1 MTRLTRINTRRNPT
15 HRLRQLS
22 PFTPKGTRSQ
32 EQVFKCATSARLII
46 SHSKLCSN
54 TGTEQHQAATA
65 VLGRL
70 AEGDAFPI
78 GRGASS
84 GMAKTH
90 VAYPTSM
97 PIVISSGVVGQSIAA
112 AHTRMPFELLMTR
125 SRVGARVRAPRPQAS
140 TTRSVAL
147 ARPDFGGNH
156 AYGETPCINNPWRAR

>member
-46 SHSKLCSN
+46 SHSKLGN
-54 TGTEQHQAATA
+54 TGAERATSGRHGCS
-65 VLGRL
+65 GRL
-70 AEGDAFPI
+70 PEGDAFPI

-84 GMAKTH
+84 GTAKTH

>member
-1 MTRLTRINTRRNPT
+1 MTRLTRNDIRRNPT

-22 PFTPKGTRSQ
+22 PFTPRGTRSQ

-84 GMAKTH
+84 GMTKTH
-90 VAYPTSM
+90 VACPTSM
-97 PIVISSGVVGQSIAA
+97 PIVISSGVVGPIDCISAYKKAIRTLDDPVPCRSESEGAA
-112 AHTRMPFELLMTR
+112 
-125 SRVGARVRAPRPQAS
+125 SQAS
-140 TTRSVAL
+140 TTRSAAL
-147 ARPDFGGNH
+147 AWPDFGGNH